1 MKTLIITRA
10 YLDESLGGPNCSK
23 AFINALTSIY
33 RDCALIYPEHNDKTT
48 DLSFLANK
56 EVRLVPCYDRR
67 TKVRK
72 CFDMYRGVL
81 HRFGRFV
88 IQFLREN
95 KFDVIVIDHSIVAS
109 SGVIEAARKSGSKII
124 TLHHNVEKDYIKD
137 NQQSI
142 LFRYPYN
149 YYSLKAEDKAI
160 RYSDVNLT
168 LTKSDYDY
176 FVSKYPDN
184 AYTFE
189 VMGIFEIMNRK
200 SDAVSTETGCVFVI
214 SGSLKA
220 LQTEIAVM
228 SFLRDYLVIL
238 NDVCPQ
244 NKVIITGRAPSQT
257 LLDECKKH
265 ENITVIPNPEDIEDI
280 VKLGNI
286 YICPIYTGSGL
297 KLRVMDALRL
307 GLPVIAHDVSARGY
321 EDIVNDGFMMTYADK
336 SAFETALK
344 NMIAADINHGMVS
357 ESYYSHFSLDAGRR
371 RLGDVL
377 DRHRL
382 DRKTLL

>member
-1 MKTLIITRA
+1 MKTLIITRS
-10 YLDESLGGPNCSK
+10 YLDEALGGPNCSK

-56 EVRLVPCYDRR
+56 EVRLVPCYDKRI
-67 TKVRK
+67 KVRK

-81 HRFGRFV
+81 HRFSCFV

-109 SGVIEAARKSGSKII
+109 SGVIEAVRKSGSKII

-137 NQQSI
+137 NQQSV

-184 AYTFE
+184 ASTFE

-200 SDAVSTETGCVFVI
+200 NGAVSTETGRVFVI

-220 LQTEIAVM
+220 RQTEIAVM

-238 NDVCPQ
+238 NEVCPQ

-307 GLPVIAHDVSARGY
+307 GLPVIAHEVSARGY
-321 EDIVNDGFMMTYADK
+321 ETIEDKGFMVKYSDK
-336 SAFETALK
+336 EAFKVALK
-344 NMIAADINHGMVS
+344 GILSMNIRHEDVV
-357 ESYYSHFSLDAGRR
+357 ESFYSYFSLDSGRL
-371 RLGDVL
+371 RLNDIL
-377 DRHRL
+377 CRHDLR
-382 DRKTLL
+382 